1 MLIIYKFILKDWIQ
15 AVSVLSLTLTFY
27 IATFTV
33 FWYTQKG
40 SSGNGMHSPYHSSR
54 AIGLSAAQLYSH
66 LDEEKSGSK
75 RWAGQHSP
83 ALYVI
88 KQDGTP
94 PEAPRRTRDWS
105 VYRRI
110 WEAVRNL
117 VCIFSRCS
125 SALKALLVLICG
137 AQVYFQV
144 LEESANLE
152 GFVVTIVPQ
161 CFNVFL
167 SLLWLRQSMKPN
179 GVPFIPKNPRSWSI
193 ILGLEESMDL
203 YENLILVCWSF
214 GFLQVR
220 VYEAVLYLITTHISS
235 LLLTPSP

>member
-27 IATFTV
+27 IAAFTV

-88 KQDGTP
+88 KQMGR
-94 PEAPRRTRDWS
+94 PRKLLAEHEIGVSTAGSGRQFEIL
-105 VYRRI
+105 Y
-110 WEAVRNL
+110 A
-117 VCIFSRCS
+117 FSLGA
-125 SALKALLVLICG
+125 AL
-137 AQVYFQV
+137 
-144 LEESANLE
+144 
-152 GFVVTIVPQ
+152 P
-161 CFNVFL
+161 
-167 SLLWLRQSMKPN
+167 
-179 GVPFIPKNPRSWSI
+179 
-193 ILGLEESMDL
+193 
-203 YENLILVCWSF
+203 
-214 GFLQVR
+214 
-220 VYEAVLYLITTHISS
+220 
-235 LLLTPSP
+235 